1 MRGLMTLATGI
12 AVGAFAMYMFD
23 PEGGRGRRAQV
34 RENAAS
40 AGHDAE
46 RLARGAS
53 RHAVNPLRGAAVEA
67 RSRLHHAPVSDSQL
81 HERIRSQ
88 LGRLVDQPGNLQ
100 VKVDHGHVTLS
111 GSAKASEIEGLVTAV
126 SRVQGVEGLENRLS
140 SGTVPPSSPGGSP
153 LH

>member
-23 PEGGRGRRAQV
+23 PEERRRRRAQV
-34 RENAAS
+34 REKAVAS

-46 RLARGAS
+46 RSLARGAS
-53 RHAVNPLRGAAVEA
+53 RHAANRLRGAAAEA
-67 RSRLHHAPVSDSQL
+67 RSHLHHAPVSDSQL

-88 LGRLVDQPGNLQ
+88 LGGLVDQPGNLQ
-100 VKVDHGHVTLS
+100 VKVAHGHVTLS
-111 GSAKASEIEGLVTAV
+111 GSAKASEIQGLVTAV

-140 SGTVPPSSPGGSP
+140 SGTVTSGASP

>member
-1 MRGLMTLATGI
+1 MKALMTLATGF

-23 PEGGRGRRAQV
+23 PESGIRRRALV
-34 RENAAS
+34 RDKAAS

-53 RHAVNPLRGAAVEA
+53 RHAANQLRGATAEA
-67 RSRLHHAPVSDSQL
+67 QSHMRNASLSDTQL

-88 LGRLVDQPGNLQ
+88 LGHLVDQPGNLQ
-100 VKVDHGHVTLS
+100 VKVNNGHVTLS
-111 GSAKASEIEGLVTAV
+111 GSARPSEIQSLLATV
-126 SRVQGVEGLENRLS
+126 SAMQGVEGVDNRLS
-140 SGTVPPSSPGGSP
+140 AGTGTQPSGGAP

>member
-1 MRGLMTLATGI
+1 MKGLMTLATGI
-12 AVGAFAMYMFD
+12 AVGAFAMYMLD
-23 PEGGRGRRAQV
+23 PEEGRRRRALV
-34 RENAAS
+34 RDKAAS

-53 RHAVNPLRGAAVEA
+53 KHAANQLRGAAAEA
-67 RSRLHHAPVSDSQL
+67 QSHMRNASVGDSQL

-111 GSAKASEIEGLVTAV
+111 GSARPSEIQSLMAAV
-126 SRVQGVEGLENRLS
+126 SAMQGVEGVDNRLS
-140 SGTVPPSSPGGSP
+140 SGTGTPSSPGGSP

>member
-1 MRGLMTLATGI
+1 MKHLMTLATGI

-23 PEGGRGRRAQV
+23 PENGNRRRALV
-34 RENAAS
+34 RDKAAS

-53 RHAVNPLRGAAVEA
+53 RHAANQVRGAAAEA
-67 RSRLHHAPVSDSQL
+67 QSHLRNVSVSDAQL

-88 LGRLVDQPGNLQ
+88 LGRLVNQPGNLQ
-100 VKVDHGHVTLS
+100 VKVDHGRVTLS
-111 GSAKASEIEGLVTAV
+111 GSARPAEIQSLLAAV
-126 SRVQGVEGLENRLS
+126 SAMQGVEGVDNRLS
-140 SGTVPPSSPGGSP
+140 SGTGSPSSPSGSP

>member
-1 MRGLMTLATGI
+1 MKALMTLATGF

-23 PEGGRGRRAQV
+23 PEEGRRRRALV
-34 RENAAS
+34 RDKAAS

-53 RHAVNPLRGAAVEA
+53 RHAANQLRGAAAEA
-67 RSRLHHAPVSDSQL
+67 QSHMRNAPVSDSQL

-88 LGRLVDQPGNLQ
+88 LGRLVDQPGTLQ
-100 VKVDHGHVTLS
+100 VKVDNGHVTLS
-111 GSAKASEIEGLVTAV
+111 GSAKPGEIQSLLAAV
-126 SRVQGVEGLENRLS
+126 SAMQGVEGVDNRLS
-140 SGTVPPSSPGGSP
+140 AGTQPSPGGGAP